1 MTAWPRCTLKAV
13 ALELDLDARGVSL
26 VFAGEISVQNFSA
39 EIFKSLRF
47 SVFFLSS
54 LFVTVFSNFLE
65 VPSTPFSY
73 RAIRANAANGELI
86 FPGSGSGVSCRK
98 SLF

>member
-1 MTAWPRCTLKAV
+1 LKAL

-26 VFAGEISVQNFSA
+26 VFAGEIFVQNFSA

-47 SVFFLSS
+47 SVFFFLSS

-86 FPGSGSGVSCRK
+86 FPGSWFWCF
-98 SLF
+98 L